1 MGGVVDAFPSNS
13 FSSGGVYYAMNNG
26 KLSAS
31 TGVSLGRALTDSL
44 LLLENLAQQ
53 NEEAKSSVAVMGSPK
68 RRLLRVKQTTSSGQ
82 GNGHW
87 AIWNSHTFQTKD
99 AFRTTNN
106 RNWYFNEE
114 GIFFVAASWAVVG
127 SASRNNWMY
136 LYRNGDLILRTCE
149 GSGSSW
155 WHLLRVDSIL
165 RFKENEYVGMKVYW
179 SSSTQAHNL
188 GDSQMHLIEVS
199 PEYNDVE

>member
-1 MGGVVDAFPSNS
+1 MGVVAFQDDADSNKGKVQIISQWGGARALGIAKESGSSGTVEVVLQGVVDAFPSNS

-106 RNWYFNEE
+106 RN
-114 GIFFVAASWAVVG
+114 
-127 SASRNNWMY
+127 
-136 LYRNGDLILRTCE
+136 
-149 GSGSSW
+149 
-155 WHLLRVDSIL
+155 
-165 RFKENEYVGMKVYW
+165 
-179 SSSTQAHNL
+179 
-188 GDSQMHLIEVS
+188 
-199 PEYNDVE
+199 